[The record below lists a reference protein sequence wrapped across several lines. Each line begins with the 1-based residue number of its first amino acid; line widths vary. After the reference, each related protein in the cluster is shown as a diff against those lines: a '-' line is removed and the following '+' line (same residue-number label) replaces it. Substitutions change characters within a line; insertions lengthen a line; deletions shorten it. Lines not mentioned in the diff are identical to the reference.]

1 MLATICDNEPRDLT
15 PTQAKRLAKRIQGQS
30 FAAIAE
36 NEGVT
41 KQAVAKTLEAPK
53 VKDAVFTLLGRPLT
67 SKNAETGESIDIVC
81 LAMQVVTHVMESAT
95 RPVVLS
101 RTGNGFTEQRIEHV
115 PDYQTRLAAALRLI
129 SLVDRPARMVDEG

>member
-1 MLATICDNEPRDLT
+1 MLATICDSKLRNLT

-30 FAAIAE
+30 LAAIAE

-41 KQAVAKTLEAPK
+41 KQAVAKTLDAPK
-53 VKDAVFTLLGRPLT
+53 VKDAVFTLLGRPLA

-81 LAMQVVTHVMESAT
+81 LAMQVITHVMESAT

-101 RTGNGFTEQRIEHV
+101 VTGNGFTEQRIEHI
-115 PDYQTRLAAALRLI
+115 PDYQVRLMAALHLI
-129 SLVDRPARMVDEG
+129 GLVDRPAQDG